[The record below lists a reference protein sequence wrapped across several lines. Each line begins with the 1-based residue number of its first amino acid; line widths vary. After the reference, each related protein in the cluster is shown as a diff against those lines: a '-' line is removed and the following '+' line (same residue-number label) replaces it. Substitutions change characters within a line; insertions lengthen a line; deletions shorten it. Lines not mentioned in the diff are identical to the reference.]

1 MNGYFGVND
10 TAQTTK
16 IGNPLRVMVV
26 DDSAVIRGLI
36 TRILEG
42 DPGVTVSASVSN
54 GQLAVNHLTRHPGEV
69 NVIILDIEMP
79 VMDGLTALPLL
90 LKADPN
96 IKVIMASTLT
106 KRNAEISMKALSLGA
121 TEYVPKPSSA
131 RELSGESDFRRE
143 LLDKV
148 KNLGMIHRQSTSGQY
163 APRPATP
170 AAPRAPI
177 GTPSSAPAPSA
188 GARPAP
194 AASTSTAPT
203 GWKINNSG
211 EIVLRKPG
219 TVKPDV
225 LAIGSSTGGPQAL
238 FEFLKGLPK
247 SINLPIVI
255 TQHMPAT
262 FTAILA
268 EHITR
273 MTGWPCSEAKNGDV
287 LEAGKILLAPG
298 DYHMIVTQKGPQ
310 RVVMMNQDPPENFC
324 RPAVDPMFRSV
335 VKVFGARV
343 FAVILTGMGNDGS
356 KGAMNIVE
364 AGGTVIAQ
372 DEKTSVVW
380 GMPGAAATLGVCSA
394 VLPITELPGYVAN
407 FISRT
412 R

>member
-10 TAQTTK
+10 TAQTPK
-16 IGNPLRVMVV
+16 NENPLRVMVV

-148 KNLGMIHRQSTSGQY
+148 KNLGMIHRQSTSGKF

-177 GTPSSAPAPSA
+177 GTPSAPSA

-225 LAIGSSTGGPQAL
+225 LAVGSSTGGPQAL
-238 FEFLKGLPK
+238 FEFFKGLPK

-310 RVVMMNQDPPENFC
+310 RVVMLNQDPPENFC
-324 RPAVDPMFRSV
+324 RPSVDPMFRSV
-335 VKVFGARV
+335 AKIFGARV

-356 KGAMNIVE
+356 KGATHIVE

>member
-1 MNGYFGVND
+1 
-10 TAQTTK
+10 
-16 IGNPLRVMVV
+16 MVV

-36 TRILEG
+36 TRMLEA
-42 DPGVTVSASVSN
+42 DPDVSVTASVGN
-54 GQLAVNHLTRHPGEV
+54 GQLAVNQLTRQPGQIDV
-69 NVIILDIEMP
+69 VILDIEMP

-106 KRNAEISMKALSLGA
+106 KRNAEISLKALSAGA
-121 TEYVPKPSSA
+121 TDYVPKPSAA
-131 RELSGESDFRRE
+131 RELSGENDFKRE
-143 LLDKV
+143 LIDKV
-148 KNLGMIHRQSTSGQY
+148 KNLGIIHRQATGRQI
-163 APRPATP
+163 APRPAPAVARTTP
-170 AAPRAPI
+170 GAQPAP
-177 GTPSSAPAPSA
+177 GTARPASSAPQ
-188 GARPAP
+188 
-194 AASTSTAPT
+194 
-203 GWKINNSG
+203 GWKINRSG

-219 TVKPDV
+219 TVKPDI

-262 FTAILA
+262 FTSILA

-273 MTGWPCSEAKNGDV
+273 MTGWPCSEAKDGD
-287 LEAGKILLAPG
+287 LIETGKILLAPG

-310 RVVMMNQDPPENFC
+310 RVVTLNQNPPENFC
-324 RPAVDPMFRSV
+324 RPAVDPMLRSV
-335 VKVFGARV
+335 VKVYGGRV
-343 FAVILTGMGNDGS
+343 IAVILTGMGNDGA
-356 KGAMNIVE
+356 KAAQDVVN

-380 GMPGAAATLGVCSA
+380 GMPGAAASSGVCSA
-394 VLPITELPGYVAN
+394 VLPIGELPGYVAN
-407 FISRT
+407 FVSRT